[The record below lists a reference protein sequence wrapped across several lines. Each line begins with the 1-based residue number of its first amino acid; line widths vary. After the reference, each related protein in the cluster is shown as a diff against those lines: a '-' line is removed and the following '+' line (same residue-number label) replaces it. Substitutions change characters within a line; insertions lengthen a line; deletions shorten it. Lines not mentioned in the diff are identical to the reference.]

1 MRKGLCTLI
10 DWQKLD
16 CQIVGTAEN
25 GLQAKQAVIDLQPDI
40 LIADIKMP
48 VLDGLELAQWI
59 HTSQLQV
66 QIILLTAFADFSY
79 AQQAIQYGVSD
90 YITKTGNMDEIVDAV
105 ERCKQKLN
113 RQRAFNLDMESR
125 ITSVLN
131 AIMTGSLHREGEIQK
146 QADLLGLATAGYAVA
161 IVDLTDVEEKANPA
175 AVRAGLEKLF
185 YSLLPKDCLF
195 ISPQGKHELHL
206 VFVKCA
212 DIQLRNF
219 CFGCISTAKNLL
231 DSTLYL
237 GVSENDT
244 ALQKLSDALV
254 QARLAL
260 QDRFYDQQELHFFRR
275 TQSKRTPTHTNHF
288 TSLTKALRSADLP
301 QAEIALEGIF
311 DVQRHQHPP
320 EAQVKD
326 TALMVLHT
334 CRSALE
340 EFGADL
346 EVVELDR
353 SEWKTH
359 LQRMHFHQEC
369 VQHQRQ
375 LVQAVCRYIA
385 EISAEGGNLLLDV
398 QNFIDLHFCEPLTLG
413 MVAAAVHVSPGYLS
427 RFFRQKTG
435 KTVMNTIT
443 GKKIEYACQL
453 LEEGHLKIFEVAY
466 QVGFEDTTYFS
477 HVFKKYTGA
486 SAKEFRA
493 QAHRR
498 RSSSGG

>member
-1 MRKGLCTLI
+1 
-10 DWQKLD
+10 
-16 CQIVGTAEN
+16 
-25 GLQAKQAVIDLQPDI
+25 
-40 LIADIKMP
+40 
-48 VLDGLELAQWI
+48 
-59 HTSQLQV
+59 
-66 QIILLTAFADFSY
+66 
-79 AQQAIQYGVSD
+79 
-90 YITKTGNMDEIVDAV
+90 
-105 ERCKQKLN
+105 
-113 RQRAFNLDMESR
+113 
-125 ITSVLN
+125 
-131 AIMTGSLHREGEIQK
+131 
-146 QADLLGLATAGYAVA
+146 
-161 IVDLTDVEEKANPA
+161 
-175 AVRAGLEKLF
+175 
-185 YSLLPKDCLF
+185 
-195 ISPQGKHELHL
+195 
-206 VFVKCA
+206 
-212 DIQLRNF
+212 
-219 CFGCISTAKNLL
+219 
-231 DSTLYL
+231 
-237 GVSENDT
+237 
-244 ALQKLSDALV
+244 
-254 QARLAL
+254 
-260 QDRFYDQQELHFFRR
+260 
-275 TQSKRTPTHTNHF
+275 
-288 TSLTKALRSADLP
+288 
-301 QAEIALEGIF
+301 
-311 DVQRHQHPP
+311 
-320 EAQVKD
+320 
-326 TALMVLHT
+326 MVLHA

-435 KTVMNTIT
+435 KTVMDTIT

-466 QVGFEDTTYFS
+466 HVGFEDTTYFS

>member
-1 MRKGLCTLI
+1 MI

-125 ITSVLN
+125 ITSVFN

-206 VFVKCA
+206 VFVKCS

-260 QDRFYDQQELHFFRR
+260 QDRFYDQQELHFSAAHKAKELRLIPITSHHSPRPFEAPTCRRLKSLWKAYLMFRDINTLR
-275 TQSKRTPTHTNHF
+275 K
-288 TSLTKALRSADLP
+288 LRSRIRPL
-301 QAEIALEGIF
+301 
-311 DVQRHQHPP
+311 
-320 EAQVKD
+320 
-326 TALMVLHT
+326 
-334 CRSALE
+334 
-340 EFGADL
+340 
-346 EVVELDR
+346 
-353 SEWKTH
+353 W
-359 LQRMHFHQEC
+359 
-369 VQHQRQ
+369 
-375 LVQAVCRYIA
+375 
-385 EISAEGGNLLLDV
+385 
-398 QNFIDLHFCEPLTLG
+398 FCMP
-413 MVAAAVHVSPGYLS
+413 AAVPL
-427 RFFRQKTG
+427 R
-435 KTVMNTIT
+435 N
-443 GKKIEYACQL
+443 L
-453 LEEGHLKIFEVAY
+453 
-466 QVGFEDTTYFS
+466 
-477 HVFKKYTGA
+477 
-486 SAKEFRA
+486 A
-493 QAHRR
+493 QIWR
-498 RSSSGG
+498 

>member
-125 ITSVLN
+125 ITSVFN

-206 VFVKCA
+206 VFEKCS

-435 KTVMNTIT
+435 KTVMDTIT